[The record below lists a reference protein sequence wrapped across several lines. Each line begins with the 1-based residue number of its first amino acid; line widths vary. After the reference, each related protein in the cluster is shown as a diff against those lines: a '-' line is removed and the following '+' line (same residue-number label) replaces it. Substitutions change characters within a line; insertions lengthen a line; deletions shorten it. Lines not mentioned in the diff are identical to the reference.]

1 MSSVLRPFTIIKKAN
16 VEIID
21 NNNSAEATKEVVD
34 NVIAQIDSTPV
45 VEPIQNTQEEVT
57 VEALPSTEVDSKN
70 EEKISSVLQE
80 LLDRKIDKTI
90 ESAEAVLA
98 QVEAPVSPVAVNE
111 PQDNSHEIKMVEE
124 VNSPATEQTP
134 LTEDTVDQTLV
145 QSHTETV
152 HDTSFAVQDISIEQE
167 QMMPVESSV
176 PQQVTTVTGQE
187 IHLPVEQQE
196 LLPSTSVHE
205 EAIVLTQVSSLPT
218 VAQGNAIPINVVPQE
233 IIPATGVGEG
243 VITVSDPVPV
253 AAVAEQKVHWFDRLF
268 GSVPPES
275 AQAV

>member
-1 MSSVLRPFTIIKKAN
+1 MSSVLRPFTIIKKSN

-21 NNNSAEATKEVVD
+21 NNNSAEVAKEVVE
-34 NVIAQIDSTPV
+34 NIVAQIDSAPV
-45 VEPIQNTQEEVT
+45 VELIQNTQEEVAE
-57 VEALPSTEVDSKN
+57 VLPSIEADSKN

-111 PQDNSHEIKMVEE
+111 PQDNLHEIKMVEE
-124 VNSPATEQTP
+124 VNSPATEQAP
-134 LTEDTVDQTLV
+134 LTEGTVDQTLA

-152 HDTSFAVQDISIEQE
+152 HGTSFAAQDISIEQE
-167 QMMPVESSV
+167 QMTPAESSI

-187 IHLPVEQQE
+187 IHLPVEQEE
-196 LLPSTSVHE
+196 LLPSTSVRE

-218 VAQGNAIPINVVPQE
+218 VAQGNAIPITLTPQE
-233 IIPATGVGEG
+233 IIPATGAGEG

>member
-1 MSSVLRPFTIIKKAN
+1 MSSVLRPFTIIKKSN

-21 NNNSAEATKEVVD
+21 NNNSAEVTKEVVE
-34 NVIAQIDSTPV
+34 NIVAQIDSTPV
-45 VEPIQNTQEEVT
+45 VEAIQNTQEEVIT
-57 VEALPSTEVDSKN
+57 EAPPSTEIDSKN

-90 ESAEAVLA
+90 ESAEAVLS

-111 PQDNSHEIKMVEE
+111 PQDNSHEIKMAEE
-124 VNSPATEQTP
+124 VNSLATEQTP
-134 LTEDTVDQTLV
+134 LTEDTVDQILA

-152 HDTSFAVQDISIEQE
+152 HGTSFAAQDISIEQE
-167 QMMPVESSV
+167 QVMSVESSV

-196 LLPSTSVHE
+196 LLPSTSVRE
-205 EAIVLTQVSSLPT
+205 EAVALTQVSSLPT
-218 VAQGNAIPINVVPQE
+218 IGQGNAILINVVPQE
-233 IIPATGVGEG
+233 IIPITGAGEG
-243 VITVSDPVPV
+243 VITVSNPVPV
-253 AAVAEQKVHWFDRLF
+253 VAVAEQKVHWFDRLF